1 MSHQTTGLDEFQEKY
16 FTSSPVFMDEAKE
29 FYRALGM
36 VSAADGWQK
45 DETIKAA
52 AKIAH
57 ELLSA
62 SDADYKLNFSGEG
75 SLLGGLVVFQQGAP
89 IFVHHE
95 KVFGDVASPDR
106 IKGVCG
112 IAPSSKC

>member
-45 DETIKAA
+45 DEAIKAA

-89 IFVHHE
+89 ILVQRASMCHTCLRPHCLR
-95 KVFGDVASPDR
+95 VAHDSGLP
-106 IKGVCG
+106 
-112 IAPSSKC
+112 